1 MAGRFNLSCM
11 SCCAA
16 LVLSTYPSKQR
27 AESMLAAI
35 ARHRDAP
42 PRAEI
47 LESVRQSLERRR

>member
-1 MAGRFNLSCM
+1 MSCM

-16 LVLSTYPSKQR
+16 LVVSTYPSKSR
-27 AESMLAAI
+27 AEAMLAAI